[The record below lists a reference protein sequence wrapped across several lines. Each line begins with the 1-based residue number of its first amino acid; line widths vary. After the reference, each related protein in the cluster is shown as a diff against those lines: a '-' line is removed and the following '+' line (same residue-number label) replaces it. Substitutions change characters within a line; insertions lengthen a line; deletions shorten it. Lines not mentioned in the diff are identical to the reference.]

1 VVETEA
7 YLMRQKIAYF
17 SMEIGLSN
25 NIHTYNGG
33 LGILAGDTIK
43 SSADLKVPMVG
54 ITLVS
59 KKGHFRQEI
68 TSEGKQVEHPDPWEP
83 SEHMQLLSTEV
94 KVQIQKRDV
103 RIKPWLYNVK
113 SQTGG
118 VVSVYFLDTDIEG
131 NTPED
136 REITSFLY
144 GGDERYRLKQEIV
157 LGIGGVRIL
166 DALGLNVR
174 KYHMNEGHSSLL
186 ALELLQKNGMDT
198 DKVRSLCVFTTHTPV
213 DAGHDKFSYDLVREV
228 LGEPVPLGMLK
239 KLGGQERL
247 NMTLLALN
255 LSNYH
260 NGVAKRH
267 RDSAR
272 AMFPGYEICAITNGV
287 HSYTWTCKSFRNL
300 YDKYFPGWANEPDL
314 LERAD
319 GILDEDVWR
328 AHEEG
333 KKVLIDY
340 VNKVTNAGMNYDT
353 LTLGF
358 ARRATGYKRTE
369 LLFSDIEK
377 LKKANKKGRIQL
389 IFSGKAHPR
398 DDSGRKLIEQ
408 IFGYA
413 QELKDEIKIVYL
425 ANYDMDLAAKL
436 VSGVDV
442 WLNTPLRPLEAS
454 GTSGMK
460 AAHNGVINFSVLDG
474 WWIEGWIE
482 GVTGWAIGPQPNEN
496 VSAEECRRR
505 ELDDLYNKLENIII
519 PTFYSRRGDWI
530 KMMKNSIGKI
540 AYYFNSHRL
549 VQRYAT
555 EAYL

>member
-1 VVETEA
+1 
-7 YLMRQKIAYF
+7 MREKIAYF

-33 LGILAGDTIK
+33 LGILAGDTVK
-43 SSADLKVPMVG
+43 SCADLKVPLVG
-54 ITLVS
+54 VTLVS
-59 KKGHFRQEI
+59 KKGHFKQEL
-68 TSEGKQVEHPDPWEP
+68 TSSGKQIEHPDPWDP
-83 SEHMQLLSTEV
+83 SEYMQLLPTEV

-103 RIKPWLYNVK
+103 AVKPWLYTVK
-113 SQTGG
+113 SQAGG
-118 VVSVYFLDTDIEG
+118 VVSVYFLDTDVETNI
-131 NTPED
+131 PED

-157 LGIGGVRIL
+157 LGIGGARIL

-186 ALELLQKNGMDT
+186 ALELLQKNGMDIE
-198 DKVRSLCVFTTHTPV
+198 KVRKSCVFTTHTPI

-228 LGEPVPLGMLK
+228 LGESIPLDVLR

-267 RDSAR
+267 QDSSK
-272 AMFPGYEICAITNGV
+272 AMFPEYEIRAITNGV
-287 HSYTWTCKSFRNL
+287 HSYTWTCESFRNL
-300 YDKYFPGWANEPDL
+300 YNKYLPGWANEPDL
-314 LERAD
+314 LVRVD
-319 GILDEDVWR
+319 GIPDEDVWR

-340 VNKVTNAGMNYDT
+340 VNKETDVGMDYDA

-358 ARRATGYKRTE
+358 ARRATGYKRTD
-369 LLFSDIEK
+369 LVFSDIEK
-377 LKKANKKGRIQL
+377 LKKANNKGKIQL
-389 IFSGKAHPR
+389 IFAGKAHPR

-408 IFGYA
+408 IFSYA
-413 QELKDEIKIVYL
+413 QDLKSEMKIVYL

-442 WLNTPLRPLEAS
+442 WLSTPLRPLEAS

-460 AAHNGVINFSVLDG
+460 AAHNGVINFGVLDG

-482 GVTGWAIGPQPNEN
+482 GITGWAIGPQPNEN
-496 VSAEECRRR
+496 VSVEEDRRR
-505 ELDDLYNKLENIII
+505 ELDDLYNKLENTII
-519 PTFYSRRGDWI
+519 PMFYSSRGDWI

-540 AYYFNSHRL
+540 AYYFNTHRV